1 MEEPSKRFQTI
12 MNKGASYMGWP
23 ATRINTSRSECLSN
37 THCVLGL
44 MGHAPY
50 VNLCHDP
57 RKKKGGGI
65 EGRKERRKEGR
76 MEEEQ
81 TVWPALSPVL
91 PTPMDQTLYSG
102 RVDKAKQRIP
112 ERPQL
117 LDGFSR
123 TVGRESSRQLVAW
136 GLGPAVSC

>member
-1 MEEPSKRFQTI
+1 MCSICQLVPWSYNE
-12 MNKGASYMGWP
+12 KGRG
-23 ATRINTSRSECLSN
+23 
-37 THCVLGL
+37 
-44 MGHAPY
+44 
-50 VNLCHDP
+50 D
-57 RKKKGGGI
+57 GG
-65 EGRKERRKEGR
+65 KAGR

-91 PTPMDQTLYSG
+91 PSPTDQTLCSV

-117 LDGFSR
+117 LDGVSR

-136 GLGPAVSC
+136 RVGASCLLLTKPESPLQASRSEPSTDATVESACWP

>member
-1 MEEPSKRFQTI
+1 
-12 MNKGASYMGWP
+12 
-23 ATRINTSRSECLSN
+23 
-37 THCVLGL
+37 
-44 MGHAPY
+44 
-50 VNLCHDP
+50 
-57 RKKKGGGI
+57 
-65 EGRKERRKEGR
+65 

>member
-1 MEEPSKRFQTI
+1 
-12 MNKGASYMGWP
+12 
-23 ATRINTSRSECLSN
+23 
-37 THCVLGL
+37 
-44 MGHAPY
+44 
-50 VNLCHDP
+50 
-57 RKKKGGGI
+57 
-65 EGRKERRKEGR
+65 

-91 PTPMDQTLYSG
+91 PTPMDQTLYSV

-123 TVGRESSRQLVAW
+123 TMGRESSRQLVTW